1 MQVQVKKHFLSLSP
15 QTKASHGNIYIYLGY
30 LILFSTRAP
39 HASRRFPRLEP
50 ADNCARTSFHIFVAD
65 DFFFYFS
72 VSWSRGCGVFFH
84 FLVPN
89 FLFGLF
95 PVSWSHGWFYI
106 RQMGFLDGLKS
117 MNRLLWLIFFLRFY
131 FSLLVFRMGSK
142 KFYLNVYY

>member
-1 MQVQVKKHFLSLSP
+1 MKP
-15 QTKASHGNIYIYLGY
+15 TCIYIYIYCASLVPRVLNIIQY
-30 LILFSTRAP
+30 PSPPRQPTIPTTRA
-39 HASRRFPRLEP
+39 RRQLCSYKLSHFCCR
-50 ADNCARTSFHIFVAD
+50 R
-65 DFFFYFS
+65 FFFYFS

-84 FLVPN
+84 FLVPD

>member
-1 MQVQVKKHFLSLSP
+1 MKKKKL
-15 QTKASHGNIYIYLGY
+15 AHGNIYIYLGY

-50 ADNCARTSFHIFVAD
+50 ADNCARTSFHIFVVD
-65 DFFFYFS
+65 DFFSIFL
-72 VSWSRGCGVFFH
+72 SRGVVVAAFFFI
-84 FLVPN
+84 FLCPT
-89 FLFGLF
+89 FYLAFF
-95 PVSWSHGWFYI
+95 PVSWSHGWFYF
-106 RQMGFLDGLKS
+106 RQMAFLDGLKS